1 MMKILFRIFLSFS
14 LPCIVALYASA
25 QEYRFVNNFAFD
37 RGERLVYKVY
47 WDAWVLPKIVAGT
60 ATLEITQ
67 ENKQF
72 DSRDTYH
79 IVGVGNSSGMLA
91 KFYTVS
97 DRYETYLDEQALIP
111 WLFVRRTKE
120 GSYVRNDD
128 VEFDRKNKL
137 ARGSYATREVPD
149 NVQDILS
156 ALYYAR
162 TMDFT
167 SAREG
172 DVFPVD
178 FFLDDSIYISQVV
191 FQGRETIKVN
201 KDSFRCLKFKPRVL
215 VGPVFSEP
223 YPMTVWVTDD
233 SNRIPVRVESKVLVG
248 KIKVEL
254 QDFSGLANPL
264 TAKLD

>member
-1 MMKILFRIFLSFS
+1 MMKTFFRIFLSFS
-14 LPCIVALYASA
+14 LLCIVSLYASA
-25 QEYRFVNNFAFD
+25 QDYRLVNNFAFD

-47 WDAWVLPKIVAGT
+47 WDAWILPKLVAGT
-60 ATLEITQ
+60 ATLEITE

-72 DSRDTYH
+72 NSRDTYH
-79 IVGVGNSSGMLA
+79 IVGVGSSSGMLA
-91 KFYTVS
+91 KFYTVN

-111 WLFVRRTKE
+111 WYFLRRTRE
-120 GSYVRNDD
+120 GSYVRNDN

-137 ARGSYATREVPD
+137 AKGTYATRTVPD

-156 ALYYAR
+156 AVYYAR
-162 TMDFT
+162 TFDFS
-167 SAREG
+167 SAQKG
-172 DVFPVD
+172 DVFPFD
-178 FFLDDSIYISQVV
+178 FFLDDSVYISQVV
-191 FQGRETIKVN
+191 YEGKETIKSN
-201 KDSFRCLKFKPRVL
+201 HTSYRCLKFKPMVL